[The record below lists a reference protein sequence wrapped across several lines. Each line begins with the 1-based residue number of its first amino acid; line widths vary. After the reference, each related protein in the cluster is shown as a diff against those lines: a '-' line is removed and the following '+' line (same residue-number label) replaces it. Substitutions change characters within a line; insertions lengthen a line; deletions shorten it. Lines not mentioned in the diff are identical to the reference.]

1 MALPEA
7 ITYDRAGRVTE
18 IEQELKQVPGALF
31 TVRNMLGVDPDG
43 GGVPDAT
50 EIVKGKAELATVAE
64 AVAGTDTTRI
74 VTPAGLAAA
83 IVAAIPSYGQDEIRA
98 IVTTGAPSM
107 VVHRNTTGAA
117 LVASFPG
124 AGEIVYITADQPI
137 FTDKAYVY
145 GGVTVF
151 SGSNRRA
158 DVRKISTT
166 IVAIYITDPADATPA
181 VANIQVPVLIDIL
194 P

>member
-18 IEQELKQVPGALF
+18 VEQELKYVPGALY

-64 AVAGTDTTRI
+64 AVAGVDHARI

-83 IVAAIPSYGQDEIRA
+83 LAAETYIAPKFYKAVITQTGEDAPVVEFSIDNIPETVVWSRNSIGYYVATWS
-98 IVTTGAPSM
+98 GAWMNNITDTLFM
-107 VVHRNTTGAA
+107 VGG
-117 LVASFPG
+117 SFSG
-124 AGEIVYITADQPI
+124 RVRADQWNTNSVRI
-137 FTDKAYVY
+137 KTFDDAGALADGVLYKTAVWVEVY
-145 GGVTVF
+145 
-151 SGSNRRA
+151 S
-158 DVRKISTT
+158 
-166 IVAIYITDPADATPA
+166 
-181 VANIQVPVLIDIL
+181 
-194 P
+194 

>member
-83 IVAAIPSYGQDEIRA
+83 LVAAIGQDEIRA
-98 IVTTGAPSM
+98 VVSTGAPSM
-107 VVHRNTTGAA
+107 VVHRNTTAAA

-124 AGEIVYITADQPI
+124 GGEIVYITADQPI
-137 FTDKAYVY
+137 FTDKTYAY
-145 GGVTVF
+145 GGVTVY

-166 IVAIYITDPADATPA
+166 VIAIHITDPADATPA
-181 VANIQVPVLIDIL
+181 TAGIEVPVLIDIL

>member
-1 MALPEA
+1 MALPEV

-18 IEQELKQVPGALF
+18 VEQELKYVPGALY

-64 AVAGTDTTRI
+64 AVAGVDTTRI

-98 IVTTGAPSM
+98 IVSTGAPSI
-107 VVHRNTTGAA
+107 VVHRNTTAA
-117 LVASFPG
+117 TLAVSSPG
-124 AGEIVYITADQPI
+124 VGQVNITADLEI
-137 FTDKAYVY
+137 FTAKTFAYGGVAVY
-145 GGVTVF
+145 GGSDF
-151 SGSNRRA
+151 HA
-158 DVRKISTT
+158 EVRKISTT
-166 IVAIYITDPADATPA
+166 VVRVYIFNPHDGNLSAAAID
-181 VANIQVPVLIDIL
+181 VPVLIDIL